1 MTSVKDNLIINI
13 NSENLNI
20 NDIVSSFNSKI
31 INYVNIGKQSY
42 QFAWELQKE
51 IHQLVKNNEI
61 PSTVLF
67 LEHNNIYTL
76 GKNADKNY
84 LLNTFPHID
93 VIETDR
99 GGQIT
104 YHGPGQ
110 LVGYPIINLN
120 KYKKSITWF
129 VSSLEQ
135 IIINTL
141 KKFNIESSRIDD
153 LPGVWVDD
161 EKICAI
167 GIRIAQWVT
176 MHGFA
181 LNINP
186 NMKYFDGMI
195 PCGILDYGVTSMYKN
210 TNRYIKFDE
219 VMDVLFCEFNNIFDK

>member
-20 NDIVSSFNSKI
+20 NDIVSSFNSKT
-31 INYVNIGKQSY
+31 INYINIGRQSY

-93 VIETDR
+93 VVETDR

-141 KKFNIESSRIDD
+141 NKFNIESSRIDD

-186 NMKYFDGMI
+186 DMKYFDGMI

>member
-20 NDIVSSFNSKI
+20 NDIVSSFNSKT
-31 INYVNIGKQSY
+31 INYINIGRQSY
-42 QFAWELQKE
+42 QFAWEIQKE

-186 NMKYFDGMI
+186 DMKYFDGMI

>member
-20 NDIVSSFNSKI
+20 NDIVSSFNSKT
-31 INYVNIGKQSY
+31 INYINIGRQSY
-42 QFAWELQKE
+42 EFAWVLQKE

-141 KKFNIESSRIDD
+141 KKFNIESNRIDD

-186 NMKYFDGMI
+186 DMKYFDGMI

-210 TNRYIKFDE
+210 NNRYIKFDE

>member
-31 INYVNIGKQSY
+31 INYINIGRQSY

-141 KKFNIESSRIDD
+141 NKFNIESSRIDD

-186 NMKYFDGMI
+186 DMKYFDGMI

>member
-20 NDIVSSFNSKI
+20 NDIVSSFNSKT
-31 INYVNIGKQSY
+31 INYINIGRQSY

-186 NMKYFDGMI
+186 DMKYFDGMI

>member
-20 NDIVSSFNSKI
+20 NDIVSSFNSKT
-31 INYVNIGKQSY
+31 INYINIGRQSY
-42 QFAWELQKE
+42 EFAWVLQKE

-186 NMKYFDGMI
+186 DMKYFDGMI

-210 TNRYIKFDE
+210 NNRYIKFDE

>member
-1 MTSVKDNLIINI
+1 MTSVEDNLIINI

-20 NDIVSSFNSKI
+20 NDIVSSFNSKT

-186 NMKYFDGMI
+186 DMKYFDGMI

>member
-20 NDIVSSFNSKI
+20 NDIVSSFNSKT

-141 KKFNIESSRIDD
+141 NKFNIESSRIDD

-186 NMKYFDGMI
+186 DMKYFDGMI

-219 VMDVLFCEFNNIFDK
+219 VIDVLFCEFNNIFDK

>member
-13 NSENLNI
+13 NLENLNI
-20 NDIVSSFNSKI
+20 NDIVSSFNSKT
-31 INYVNIGKQSY
+31 INYINIGRQSY
-42 QFAWELQKE
+42 EFAWVLQKE

-141 KKFNIESSRIDD
+141 KKFNIESNRIDD

-186 NMKYFDGMI
+186 DMKYFDGMI

-210 TNRYIKFDE
+210 NNRYIKFDE